1 MKDVKL
7 GVKGRKGNSMKKKWL
22 RKVILSALTASL
34 LCFGNTM
41 EAAVQVN
48 PIPGLSPEFIKG
60 ADVSMLPE
68 LEKLGAKFYDN
79 DGTAMDELAI
89 MKKHGVNW
97 IRVRIWNNPEYGIG
111 GGGRTDE
118 ARALELAKRAKA
130 LGLKVLVDFHYSDG
144 WADPNQ
150 QHTPH
155 VWQGHSEQQLVK
167 DVYEYTQ
174 KVVNDF
180 KAQGTLPDMIQIGNE
195 VKCGMLWPAGKLPSL
210 DNGAAFA
217 ELMQSGLKAVRD
229 IDPAIKLMIHLPDG
243 GDNKLYRQ
251 FFDQLIMENGVNDF
265 DVIGLS
271 YYPFWHGSL
280 DILQKNMDDISARY
294 NKDVVIAE
302 TAYGFTLDN
311 YDNESNHYAKSQEL
325 LSGFCA
331 TPQGQASGLRA
342 VMDHVNNIPDKHGL
356 GMFYW
361 EPDWIA
367 YPGAG
372 WKDGAGN
379 NWENLAMF
387 DKDGKALD
395 SWDVFKDVSDPDG
408 KIVTP
413 QVADIA
419 YLEAAGATNIP
430 VKLPKEVRVTYTDDH
445 MEVLPITW
453 ENTAPVYTANGDYTV
468 NGQIAAINQ
477 KVSCDV
483 TVAAKANLL
492 VNSDFEAGNL
502 DGWMIDSTAWVKPN
516 SGQGNAK
523 GDAAMEYTAEAPFT
537 ANISQKVEN
546 LTDGKY
552 TLEVSTQG
560 VGSASSYNLYV
571 IGDNGIK
578 KTAPIED
585 RGWSV
590 WHTTRISDVEI
601 KNGKVIVG
609 AELKAGKDKWGTL
622 DNFAFYRQD

>member
-1 MKDVKL
+1 M
-7 GVKGRKGNSMKKKWL
+7 
-22 RKVILSALTASL
+22 SALTASL

-243 GDNKLYRQ
+243 GDNKLYWQ

-280 DILQKNMDDISARY
+280 DTLQKNMDAISTRY

-379 NWENLAMF
+379 NWEN
-387 DKDGKALD
+387 
-395 SWDVFKDVSDPDG
+395 
-408 KIVTP
+408 
-413 QVADIA
+413 
-419 YLEAAGATNIP
+419 
-430 VKLPKEVRVTYTDDH
+430 
-445 MEVLPITW
+445 
-453 ENTAPVYTANGDYTV
+453 TAPVYTANGDYTV

-523 GDAAMEYTAEAPFT
+523 GDAAMEYTAEVPFT